1 MRKYEKF
8 MSDLLDVICLLTLLA
23 KVSNRQLDMNAE
35 LRGEIEVRDI
45 NLTAISILGRILVMR

>member
-1 MRKYEKF
+1 